1 MHFIGIINT
10 FQHVINIFKLLGDFT
25 FCFRSVYFTKPPL
38 RPGTIQKFGSYFQV
52 AALDSAGLHGSAD
65 TPCRG
70 ERRAG
75 LSQTGRSF
83 SERVLGLA
91 GCRRKRRTWRR
102 HVPCRRG
109 RGVGWASGCVAM
121 AFTLYS
127 LLQAALLCV
136 NAIAV
141 LHEERFL
148 KNSEWGRRAGLRGGG
163 GARGPR
169 TTWAGTDRRPR
180 VRLFGGAFP
189 WVGKPSHSRLTG
201 E

>member
-1 MHFIGIINT
+1 MFAFYLPNIIKT

-25 FCFRSVYFTKPPL
+25 FCFRSVYFTFTTFPL
-38 RPGTIQKFGSYFQV
+38 GPDTIQIFSKLPHWTARVY
-52 AALDSAGLHGSAD
+52 AAQQTRPTEVSVGRVLAR
-65 TPCRG
+65 RG
-70 ERRAG
+70 GA
-75 LSQTGRSF
+75 SQSPWGWGRSF

-91 GCRRKRRTWRR
+91 GCRRKRWTWPR

-109 RGVGWASGCVAM
+109 RGISWASGWVAM

-148 KNSEWGRRAGLRGGG
+148 KNSESGRWAGLRG
-163 GARGPR
+163 
-169 TTWAGTDRRPR
+169 RRR
-180 VRLFGGAFP
+180 SLGIAD
-189 WVGKPSHSRLTG
+189 PSRAA
-201 E
+201 

>member
-1 MHFIGIINT
+1 MNAFYLLGIINT

-25 FCFRSVYFTKPPL
+25 FCFRSVYFTTPPL

-52 AALDSAGLHGSAD
+52 AALDSAGLHSSAD

-83 SERVLGLA
+83 SECVLGLA
-91 GCRRKRRTWRR
+91 GCRRNRRTWRR
-102 HVPCRRG
+102 HVPCLLG
-109 RGVGWASGCVAM
+109 RGISWASGCVAM

-148 KNSEWGRRAGLRGGG
+148 KNSECGRRAGLRG
-163 GARGPR
+163 
-169 TTWAGTDRRPR
+169 RRR
-180 VRLFGGAFP
+180 SSGIADHLGRDGRAA
-189 WVGKPSHSRLTG
+189 
-201 E
+201 

>member
-1 MHFIGIINT
+1 MNAFYLLGIINT

-25 FCFRSVYFTKPPL
+25 FCFRSVYFTTPPF

-52 AALDSAGLHGSAD
+52 AALDSAGLHSSAD

-75 LSQTGRSF
+75 LSQTGRNFSGRVGGGRSF
-83 SERVLGLA
+83 SECVLGLA
-91 GCRRKRRTWRR
+91 GCRRNRRTWRR
-102 HVPCRRG
+102 HVPCLLG
-109 RGVGWASGCVAM
+109 RGISWASGCVAM

-148 KNSEWGRRAGLRGGG
+148 KNSYAVGWGHRPGNWRIQRRARN
-163 GARGPR
+163 
-169 TTWAGTDRRPR
+169 
-180 VRLFGGAFP
+180 
-189 WVGKPSHSRLTG
+189 
-201 E
+201 